1 MLFNADAT
9 ILPVELVC
17 GLFIRFFIV
26 VDNPD
31 NLTIPYPNVF
41 ENGSTHPGY
50 ILSISSSRP
59 KINTIGNIVAKIPT
73 LVEFGLL
80 HTDFAKAA
88 FIDTCVDIIAMT

>member
-1 MLFNADAT
+1 MLFSATATDFPDAD
-9 ILPVELVC
+9 VC

-26 VDNPD
+26 VDKPD

-50 ILSISSSRP
+50 ILSISSRNP
-59 KINTIGNIVAKIPT
+59 NINNMGNIVAKIPT

-88 FIDTCVDIIAMT
+88 FIETCVDIMATT